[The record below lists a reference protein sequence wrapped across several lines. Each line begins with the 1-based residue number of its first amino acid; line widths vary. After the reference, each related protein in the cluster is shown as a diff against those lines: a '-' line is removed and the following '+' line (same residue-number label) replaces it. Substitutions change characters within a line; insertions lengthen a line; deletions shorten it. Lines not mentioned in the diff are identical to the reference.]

1 MKLFKVMAI
10 ALLAILG
17 LNSCSNETTPPP
29 NLMVTTM
36 VQHMLKILQ
45 EHGLVFRQ
53 ITQKL

>member
-17 LNSCSNETTPPP
+17 LNSCSNETTPP
-29 NLMVTTM
+29 NLMVMTM